1 MENSRYCNIMRVI
14 AITLLL
20 LIAINEIYLKL
31 YSLWE
36 VLVELFQYYG
46 FKDYFM
52 TFSPLVVTTMSILY
66 LWLAK
71 PKDLSKILVV
81 CVLVI
86 AYDTMIDAYLMLV
99 EYRGYVNGDE
109 ETIKLTFFLE
119 GALNLVVSVML
130 IINVILYSRGL
141 SKSTALIK
149 YSVFILLG
157 VMVLMVIIDFRSGY
171 PLEEVLKLYED
182 SLPMIMLLVFIL
194 AIINSKSV
202 KLKTTTYTITSSIG
216 DLRNSLVAMGLGI
229 ERAVALRLSD
239 YNDKGLWCDSYSF
252 VLTTY
257 YREDYIMTLEKYGG
271 SVLARISSVGNHT
284 GVNNFRFHLIGL
296 WSDTGDIH
304 TCDLMRFYGE
314 DGVFIQLIVRDYEN
328 HPKTK
333 VPKIGSIILSSR
345 EPDTRSHRIMVKAK
359 AIEDLLKGTIDRFRS
374 FIRANT
380 VGRITKKKE

>member
-14 AITLLL
+14 AIILLL
-20 LIAINEIYLKL
+20 LIAINEFYLKF

-36 VLVELFQYYG
+36 VLIEIFQYYG

-71 PKDLSKILVV
+71 PKDLSKILAV

-99 EYRGYVNGDE
+99 EYREYVNGDE
-109 ETIKLTFFLE
+109 DTVKLTFFLE
-119 GALNLVVSVML
+119 GALNLVISVML
-130 IINVILYSRGL
+130 IVNVILYSRGL

-157 VMVLMVIIDFRSGY
+157 VMVLMMIINFRSGY

-182 SLPMIMLLVFIL
+182 SLPMILLLVFIL

-271 SVLARISSVGNHT
+271 SVLARISSVDNHT
-284 GVNNFRFHLIGL
+284 GVNNFRFHLSGL

-314 DGVFIQLIVRDYEN
+314 DGVFIQLIVRDSEN

-345 EPDTRSHRIMVKAK
+345 EPDTRSYRFMVKAK
-359 AIEDLLKGTIDRFRS
+359 AIKDSLKGTIDRFKS
-374 FIRANT
+374 SIRANT